1 MFEIYKREIGSF
13 FNSLTGYLVIIVY
26 QLVNSLFMWVLPGD
40 WNILES
46 SYAGLDTLFLL
57 SPWIFLFLVPA
68 VSMRTLADEKRSGTL
83 ELLLTRPLSERQII
97 YGKYLAAV
105 SLVVLALLPGIIYY
119 ISVYYL
125 GEVPGNLDS
134 GGILGSYLGLLFL
147 ASIYAAC
154 GVLASSLTDNQVV
167 AFILAVLIS
176 LIMYIG
182 FDVLAMLP
190 GLKKIDEI
198 IVSMGIN
205 EHYRSMSRGVVD
217 IKDITY
223 YLACILIL
231 METCRLV
238 LVSGKWKK

>member
-176 LIMYIG
+176 VIMYIG

-198 IVSMGIN
+198 IVSLGIN

-231 METCRLV
+231 MESGRLV